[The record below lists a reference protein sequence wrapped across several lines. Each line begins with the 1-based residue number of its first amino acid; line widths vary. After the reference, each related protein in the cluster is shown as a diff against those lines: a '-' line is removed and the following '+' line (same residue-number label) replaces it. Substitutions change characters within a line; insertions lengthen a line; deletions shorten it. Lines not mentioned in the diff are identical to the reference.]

1 MSLTFRFY
9 QREKTSYIIG
19 NDFYTVPKFEMTTPA
34 HKALARQFLR
44 WRGFH
49 PLKPIEEKEYKE
61 DDWLEKA
68 HWDQARMR
76 TAVQRCSRIL
86 QCVNPAVIRPTAH
99 ENDGK
104 VSDTSSAS
112 ASMDS
117 PESSSPTALDIP
129 ITHESTSKST
139 QSRSLLTEFPQSPS
153 QPPPE
158 LTQVPPEPTSPEP
171 TIQPTI
177 PPPGQLTPEQ
187 KKALQR
193 QMSRAKQIN
202 KQLAAKKAQK
212 PGKKQE
218 RLKNQVSHVPDEIPE
233 ESLQESK
240 SIVTSF
246 WKFVGR

>member
-1 MSLTFRFY
+1 MPL
-9 QREKTSYIIG
+9 
-19 NDFYTVPKFEMTTPA
+19 A

-49 PLKPIEEKEYKE
+49 ALKPIEEKELRE
-61 DDWLEKA
+61 DNWLEKA
-68 HWDQARMR
+68 YWDQTRMR
-76 TAVQRCSRIL
+76 IAVQRCSRIL
-86 QCVNPAVIRPTAH
+86 QCDNPAVIRKPIAH

-112 ASMDS
+112 GSMDS
-117 PESSSPTALDIP
+117 PGSSPRTALDIP

-153 QPPPE
+153 QTPPE

-177 PPPGQLTPEQ
+177 PPPGQFTPEQ
-187 KKALQR
+187 KKILQR

-202 KQLAAKKAQK
+202 KQLAAKKTQK

-218 RLKNQVSHVPDEIPE
+218 ERPKNQVSLVPDEIPE
-233 ESLQESK
+233 EPLQESK
-240 SIVTSF
+240 NAVASF